1 MQEKHPKKISF
12 VVPCYNEEKAIPIY
26 YNTMKRLLSEGII
39 GDMAYEFVFVD
50 DGSTDKTLEVM
61 EELQAEDQCVH
72 YISFSRNFGKEA
84 ALLAGMK
91 SSKGNYVVTM
101 DVDLQDPPELIEQMY
116 NAVVNEGYD
125 CAAARRVDRKGEGRI
140 RSFFSNAFYKVMNNL
155 ADIHI
160 ASGARDYRFMRRS
173 MVNAVLSLGEYNRFS
188 KGIFNWVGFN
198 CKWIEYRN
206 VERSTGRTKWSFF
219 KLFAYAKDGII
230 AFSTKLL
237 SIASTLG
244 IIFCIIAFLALI
256 FIVVRAAIYGD
267 PVAGWPSMMCVIVL
281 LGGLQLLCIG
291 ILGAYLSKV
300 YLETKRR
307 PVYIIREEDN
317 KHTDEDWQ
325 EG

>member
-1 MQEKHPKKISF
+1 MQEKHSKKVSF
-12 VVPCYNEEKAIPIY
+12 VVPCYNEEATIPIY
-26 YNTMKRLLSEGII
+26 YETMNKLLSQNLI
-39 GDMAYEFVFVD
+39 GKLDYEYVFVD
-50 DGSTDKTLEVM
+50 DGSGDGTLEIL
-61 EELQAEDQCVH
+61 EKLQDSDSHVH

-84 ALLAGMK
+84 ALLAGMAN
-91 SSKGNYVVTM
+91 SSGNYVVTM

-116 NAVVNEGYD
+116 HAVVAEGYD
-125 CAAARRVDRKGEGRI
+125 CAAARRVNRKGEGRI

-155 ADIHI
+155 ADVQI

-198 CKWIEYRN
+198 CKWIEYSN
-206 VERSTGRTKWSFF
+206 VERSAGKTKWSFF

-230 AFSTKLL
+230 AFSTRLL
-237 SIASTLG
+237 NIASTLG
-244 IIFCIIAFLALI
+244 IAFCIIAFIALI

-267 PVAGWPSMMCVIVL
+267 PVAGWPSTMCVIVL

-307 PVYIIREEDN
+307 PIYIIREQDN
-317 KHTDEDWQ
+317 KLTDDDW
-325 EG
+325 